1 MTRRAHRF
9 AALAAAC
16 LALAAFAAPAA
27 ACSCVAPGPPQQEM
41 EKADAVFSGRVA
53 ASEPAEPRD
62 EVRFPRMRVTL
73 ELDRVWKGC
82 EEGDEVVLWTAADS
96 AACGYEFETGE
107 RYLVYAYAADD
118 GSLTTSLC
126 SRTRPLGRAEEDLEA
141 FGEPRRT
148 VEPAG
153 GE

>member
-1 MTRRAHRF
+1 MTRRAHGF

-16 LALAAFAAPAA
+16 LVFALFAADAA
-27 ACSCVAPGPPQQEM
+27 ACSCLAPGPPAQEM

-53 ASEPAEPRD
+53 AVEPAEPRD
-62 EVRFPRMRVTL
+62 GAVRFPRMRVTL

-82 EEGDEVVLWTAADS
+82 EEGEEVALWTALDS
-96 AACGYEFETGE
+96 AACGYEFASGE

-126 SRTRPLGRAEEDLEA
+126 SRTRPLGQAAEDLEA
-141 FGEPRRT
+141 LGEPRRS

-153 GE
+153 E